1 MHFVD
6 SRDILCCA
14 AQCDRHVDS
23 AARGDPRGVG
33 PGRLSGGEE
42 AAAAARRGDGDGGLV
57 GRQRHAGQH
66 RREQSSDTRLK
77 TGVTTCVDGVAAQ
90 PLSVAVA
97 TPTLMFVPKISV
109 PPPPLPLNY
118 KTSLV
123 YSEEHTVKIAFTYF

>member
-1 MHFVD
+1 MRFVD
-6 SRDILCCA
+6 SIQRDILCCA

-33 PGRLSGGEE
+33 PGRLSSGEE
-42 AAAAARRGDGDGGLV
+42 

-90 PLSVAVA
+90 PLSVTVA

-109 PPPPLPLNY
+109 PPLPLNY

-123 YSEEHTVKIAFTYF
+123 YSEETTVKIAFTYF

>member
-1 MHFVD
+1 MRFVD
-6 SRDILCCA
+6 SIQRDILCCA

-33 PGRLSGGEE
+33 LGRLSGGEE
-42 AAAAARRGDGDGGLV
+42 AAAAARRGGDGGLV

-77 TGVTTCVDGVAAQ
+77 TGVTCVDGVAAAQ
-90 PLSVAVA
+90 PLSVTVA

-109 PPPPLPLNY
+109 PPPLPLNY

-123 YSEEHTVKIAFTYF
+123 YSEEHTVKIAFAYF

>member
-1 MHFVD
+1 MRFVD
-6 SRDILCCA
+6 SIQRDILCCA

-33 PGRLSGGEE
+33 LGRLSGGEE
-42 AAAAARRGDGDGGLV
+42 

-77 TGVTTCVDGVAAQ
+77 TGVTCVDGVAAQ
-90 PLSVAVA
+90 PLSVTVA

-109 PPPPLPLNY
+109 PPLPLNY

-123 YSEEHTVKIAFTYF
+123 YSEETTVKIAFTYF

>member
-6 SRDILCCA
+6 SIQRDILCCA

-23 AARGDPRGVG
+23 AARGDPGGVG
-33 PGRLSGGEE
+33 LGRLSGGEE
-42 AAAAARRGDGDGGLV
+42 A

-90 PLSVAVA
+90 PLSVTVA

-109 PPPPLPLNY
+109 PPLPLNY

>member
-6 SRDILCCA
+6 SIQRDVLCCA

-33 PGRLSGGEE
+33 LGRLSGGEE
-42 AAAAARRGDGDGGLV
+42 

-77 TGVTTCVDGVAAQ
+77 TGVTCVDGVAAQ
-90 PLSVAVA
+90 PLSVTVA

-118 KTSLV
+118 ETSLV

>member
-33 PGRLSGGEE
+33 LGRLSGGEE
-42 AAAAARRGDGDGGLV
+42 A

-77 TGVTTCVDGVAAQ
+77 TGVTTCVDGVAAAQ
-90 PLSVAVA
+90 PLSVTVA

>member
-1 MHFVD
+1 MRFVD
-6 SRDILCCA
+6 SIQRDILCCA

-33 PGRLSGGEE
+33 LGRLSGGEE
-42 AAAAARRGDGDGGLV
+42 ALV

-90 PLSVAVA
+90 PLSVTVA

-109 PPPPLPLNY
+109 PPPPTKL
-118 KTSLV
+118 
-123 YSEEHTVKIAFTYF
+123 